1 MLQNQPR
8 HGNNSFGKNSGAC
21 IFSRDLIAQQF
32 FQLIARGIF
41 VRIDFRLRRPVA
53 AEEIKILAEISDRL
67 FQNRLGAPL
76 AALLRDARVVM
87 RAIQTHAQIRAAF
100 HARLAAPRLAV
111 QCPRFAAV
119 VAMSGQIH
127 LRFVIYDLRLR
138 AEKQSMKTSDSV
150 LREILKPAVIVGAL
164 GYFVDV
170 YDLILFAIVRRA
182 SLQDLGFSGDQVL
195 AQGLHL
201 LNLQMLG
208 MLLGGIAF
216 GILGDRLGRLTVL
229 FGSILLYSI
238 GNIANGFVH
247 SVEAYGVCRF
257 VAGFGLAGE
266 LGASITLVS
275 EVLSKK
281 TRGYGT
287 MLVAAVGVFGAVI
300 AGLVADQVKWQT
312 AYFIGGGLGLILLVL
327 RVSVAESGMFKQI
340 KKSSDKVSR
349 GNFLCLF
356 TSWKRF
362 LKYLRCILIGLP
374 NWFAIGILIT
384 LSPEIATALEIKGE
398 INAAHAIV
406 FAYTGITLGGFVSG
420 FFSQQLRSRKKIVFA
435 FILFTFAAMVAYFL
449 AVGQP
454 AATFYFIVL
463 VLGVGVGYWA
473 VFVAI
478 AAEQFGTNIRAT
490 VATTVPNFIRGS
502 VVLLNCAFNFLKSH
516 NIGGVPIGIVNSA
529 AIVGTVCI
537 LIALWALRGL
547 DETHGKDL
555 DYIEPI

>member
-1 MLQNQPR
+1 MK
-8 HGNNSFGKNSGAC
+8 S
-21 IFSRDLIAQQF
+21 
-32 FQLIARGIF
+32 
-41 VRIDFRLRRPVA
+41 
-53 AEEIKILAEISDRL
+53 
-67 FQNRLGAPL
+67 
-76 AALLRDARVVM
+76 
-87 RAIQTHAQIRAAF
+87 QTSA
-100 HARLAAPRLAV
+100 
-111 QCPRFAAV
+111 
-119 VAMSGQIH
+119 
-127 LRFVIYDLRLR
+127 
-138 AEKQSMKTSDSV
+138 
-150 LREILKPAVIVGAL
+150 LREILQPAVIVGAL

-170 YDLILFAIVRRA
+170 YDLILFAIVRRT

-195 AQGLHL
+195 TQGLHL

-208 MLLGGIAF
+208 MLAGGIAF
-216 GILGDRLGRLTVL
+216 GILGDRMGRLTVL
-229 FGSILLYSI
+229 FGSILLYSVA
-238 GNIANGFVH
+238 NLANGCVH
-247 SVEAYGVCRF
+247 SIEAYGVCRF
-257 VAGFGLAGE
+257 IAGFGLAGE

-275 EVLSKK
+275 EVLSKE

-287 MLVAAVGVFGAVI
+287 MLVATVGVFGAVI

-340 KKSSDKVSR
+340 KKSSDQVSR

-384 LSPEIATALEIKGE
+384 ISPEIAKALQIKGE
-398 INAAHAIV
+398 INAAHAIA
-406 FAYTGITLGGFVSG
+406 FAYTGITLGGFASG
-420 FFSQQLRSRKKIVFA
+420 FFSQQLRSRKKVVFA

-449 AVGQP
+449 SGGQT
-454 AATFYFIVL
+454 AATFYFVMLI
-463 VLGVGVGYWA
+463 LGVGVGYWA

-502 VVLLNCAFNFLKSH
+502 VVPITLAFNFLKSYQI
-516 NIGGVPIGIVNSA
+516 NGAPIGIVTSA
-529 AIVGTVCI
+529 AIVGTICV

-555 DYIEPI
+555 DYLEPI

>member
-1 MLQNQPR
+1 MK
-8 HGNNSFGKNSGAC
+8 NNPSA
-21 IFSRDLIAQQF
+21 
-32 FQLIARGIF
+32 
-41 VRIDFRLRRPVA
+41 
-53 AEEIKILAEISDRL
+53 
-67 FQNRLGAPL
+67 
-76 AALLRDARVVM
+76 
-87 RAIQTHAQIRAAF
+87 
-100 HARLAAPRLAV
+100 
-111 QCPRFAAV
+111 
-119 VAMSGQIH
+119 
-127 LRFVIYDLRLR
+127 
-138 AEKQSMKTSDSV
+138 

-182 SLQDLGFSGDQVL
+182 SLQDLGFSSDQDLV
-195 AQGLHL
+195 AQGIHL

-216 GILGDRLGRLTVL
+216 GILGDRLGRLAVL
-229 FGSILLYSI
+229 FGSILLYSVA
-238 GNIANGFVH
+238 NLANGFVH
-247 SVEAYGVCRF
+247 SVEAYGICRF
-257 VAGFGLAGE
+257 IAGFGLAGE
-266 LGASITLVS
+266 LGVSITLVS
-275 EVLSKK
+275 EVLSKE

-340 KKSSDKVSR
+340 KKSSGKISR

-356 TSWKRF
+356 TNWKRF
-362 LKYLRCILIGLP
+362 LKYIRCILIGLP

-384 LSPEIATALEIKGE
+384 LSPEIAKALQIKGE
-398 INAAHAIV
+398 INAAHAIA
-406 FAYTGITLGGFVSG
+406 FAYTGITFGGFASG

-435 FILFTFAAMVAYFL
+435 FILFTFAAMVAFFL
-449 AVGQP
+449 AGGQP
-454 AATFYFIVL
+454 AATFYFVIL
-463 VLGVGVGYWA
+463 ILGVGVGYWA

-502 VVLLNCAFNFLKSH
+502 VVLLNFAFNFLKSH
-516 NIGGVPIGIVNSA
+516 KIDGVPIGIVNSA
-529 AIVGTVCI
+529 AIVGTICI

-547 DETHGKDL
+547 DETYGKDL
-555 DYIEPI
+555 DYIEPV

>member
-1 MLQNQPR
+1 
-8 HGNNSFGKNSGAC
+8 
-21 IFSRDLIAQQF
+21 
-32 FQLIARGIF
+32 
-41 VRIDFRLRRPVA
+41 
-53 AEEIKILAEISDRL
+53 
-67 FQNRLGAPL
+67 
-76 AALLRDARVVM
+76 
-87 RAIQTHAQIRAAF
+87 
-100 HARLAAPRLAV
+100 
-111 QCPRFAAV
+111 
-119 VAMSGQIH
+119 
-127 LRFVIYDLRLR
+127 
-138 AEKQSMKTSDSV
+138 MKPGESA

-216 GILGDRLGRLTVL
+216 GILGDRMGRLTVL
-229 FGSILLYSI
+229 FGSILLYSAA
-238 GNIANGFVH
+238 NLANGFVH

-257 VAGFGLAGE
+257 IAGFGLAGE

-275 EVLSKK
+275 EVLSKE

-300 AGLVADQVKWQT
+300 AGLVADRVKWQT

-340 KKSSDKVSR
+340 KKSSAQVSR

-362 LKYLRCILIGLP
+362 VKYVRCILIGLP
-374 NWFAIGILIT
+374 NWFTIGILIT
-384 LSPEIATALEIKGE
+384 LSPEIAIALKIKGE
-398 INAAHAIV
+398 INAANAIV
-406 FAYTGITLGGFVSG
+406 FAYTGITFGGFASG

-449 AVGQP
+449 SVGQP
-454 AATFYFIVL
+454 AATFYFIML

-502 VVLLNCAFNFLKSH
+502 VVLLNYAFNFLKSH
-516 NIGGVPIGIVNSA
+516 DLGGVPIGIVNSA
-529 AIVGTVCI
+529 AIVGTACI